1 MFKKILIANR
11 GEIAVRIMRTCRVLG
26 IKTVAV
32 YSEPD
37 ANAMHTQLAD
47 EAVSVGEASPLE
59 SYLVIDKIIAA
70 AKETGADAIH
80 PGYGFLSENPVFAET
95 CEKNGIVF
103 IGPSADSMRLM
114 GDKVSA
120 RQIVTKAGAPV
131 APGMNSAG
139 ADVSAFKKLASEVGY
154 PVLIKASAGGG
165 GKGMRLVHAEAELE
179 DALEAAQ
186 REARNAF
193 ADDRVF
199 LEKFIVQPR
208 HIEFQIIG
216 DKSGNV
222 THLFERECSIQRR
235 HQKIIEET
243 PSPAVSEELR
253 EKMGESAILIA
264 KAGGYYSTGTVEFL
278 LDKDDKYYFLEMNT
292 RLQVEHPITELVT
305 GLDLV
310 SEQIRIA
317 AGENLSPEVLN
328 ATQRG
333 HAFECRIYAEDA
345 ENKFFP
351 SSGTL
356 MRYVEPCGPGVR
368 VDSGV
373 RENDI
378 VGIDYDPILSK
389 LITFGANREES
400 RLRMI
405 DALER
410 YTILG
415 LKTSMHYMLDI
426 LQKSEFISGEIHTGF
441 IEEVMSE
448 NGTET
453 GDLSDSK
460 LVSAAA
466 LAAVALESGTRFADT
481 SANEDGFSVP
491 TPWQSGSGWRIGE
504 AE

>member
-26 IKTVAV
+26 IRTVAV
-32 YSEPD
+32 FSESD
-37 ANAMHTQLAD
+37 TNAMHTQLAD

-95 CEKNGIVF
+95 CEKNGITF

-131 APGMNSAG
+131 APGMNSAE
-139 ADVSAFKKLASEVGY
+139 ADVSAFKKLAAEVGY

-253 EKMGESAILIA
+253 VKMGESAILIA

-310 SEQIRIA
+310 AEQIRIA

-328 ATQRG
+328 AAQRG
-333 HAFECRIYAEDA
+333 HAIECRIYAEDA

-356 MRYVEPCGPGVR
+356 LKYNEPCGPGVR

-389 LITFGANREES
+389 LITFGSNREEA

-415 LKTSMHYMLDI
+415 LKTSMRYMLDI
-426 LQKSEFISGEIHTGF
+426 LQKFEFISGEIHTGF
-441 IEEVMSE
+441 IEEVMPE
-448 NGTET
+448 NGTESS
-453 GDLSDSK
+453 DELSSK
-460 LVSAAA
+460 TVSAAA
-466 LAAVALESGTRFADT
+466 LAAVVLESGTCFAGA
-481 SANEDGFSVP
+481 SVNEDGFSVP
-491 TPWQSGSGWRIGE
+491 TPWQSGNGWRIGE